1 MSRLALLLMGGL
13 LATTH
18 PVLAQSAVPY
28 SAVRAIN
35 LARNAAVQL
44 NGGLSIYHPASCMF
58 ATASEDNA
66 CLISN
71 DSDGYTFRFQGGSPG
86 WQVLNLP
93 PTRETEIQISPDGR
107 SVSRIIYNGS
117 PR

>member
-1 MSRLALLLMGGL
+1 MSRLALFLLGGL
-13 LATTH
+13 LATT

-44 NGGLSIYHPASCMF
+44 NGGLSGYRPAACMF
-58 ATASEDNA
+58 STAQEDNP
-66 CLISN
+66 CLVTN
-71 DSDGYTFRFQGGSPG
+71 DSEGYTFRFLGGSPG

-93 PTRETEIQISPDGR
+93 PTLETEIQIAPDGR
-107 SVSRIIYNGS
+107 SVTRVIYNGQ